1 MNPNTDSHSDL
12 FRKEAVEFST
22 QRLYGDVVVLPKIS
36 HHMVFWTLLGIIA
49 LLVMA
54 LIKGV
59 SVERH
64 TIDGRLIIHSQE
76 TSVELYV
83 PVKYSSSISPG
94 QRLTIVPL
102 LTSSADERTMRL
114 DATVTTVGK
123 NSQLLS
129 TGPNVAAMVYVPV
142 TLQVTEAS
150 MLHAGLPLH
159 SDTEL
164 AVRSMIET
172 GRKSW
177 LRWFLDLLNHQQSPA

>member
-1 MNPNTDSHSDL
+1 L

-36 HHMVFWTLLGIIA
+36 HHIVFWMLIGIIA
-49 LLVMA
+49 LLGMA
-54 LIKGV
+54 LVKGV

-64 TIDGRLIIHSQE
+64 AVGGRLIIHSQE

-102 LTSSADERTMRL
+102 LAPSAEERTTLM

-123 NSQLLS
+123 NPQLLS

-164 AVRSMIET
+164 AVRSVIET
-172 GRKSW
+172 GRESW
-177 LRWFLDLLNHQQSPA
+177 LRWFLNLLKHQRSLA